1 MLFLGGF
8 GVVLELLLLFYC
20 VLNIVTTPEDEIR
33 NLPKLVWLVLVVI
46 LPLVGGIAWLV
57 GGRPQRPAGGR
68 PVRAPRR
75 PPAAP
80 HAGQGSDWPTRSA
93 SPNPDDDEAFLR
105 S

>member
-1 MLFLGGF
+1 
-8 GVVLELLLLFYC
+8 
-20 VLNIVTTPEDEIR
+20 
-33 NLPKLVWLVLVVI
+33 
-46 LPLVGGIAWLV
+46 

-75 PPAAP
+75 PPSAP

-105 S
+105 SLRKRAEEQRRRAAERKPDEPPPAGV